1 MLDARLAETIIVLV
15 APPQRAAAIVGDLLE
30 RVPRRGETWFWVS
43 VVRTVVAT
51 VWQQIGEAPIRMAMN
66 AILVWFG
73 YMLAIAMLLLIF
85 GASLIMLGLGW
96 DVLANHTAVELLARA
111 WPFATSFDADHSN
124 ALWRAVELFIAA
136 VLAPY
141 LSGHR
146 VVDLWQE
153 RAVAFTVILTGVWL
167 TLITVVP
174 LVGRF
179 GDRVGPRMLA
189 VIVPFILCGVVQ
201 QRLAAVRR
209 TPPPT
214 AA

>member
-1 MLDARLAETIIVLV
+1 MPDAGLAETVITLV
-15 APPQRAAAIVGDLLE
+15 APPERAAAIVGDLLE
-30 RVPRRGETWFWVS
+30 RVPLRGETWFWVS
-43 VVRTVVAT
+43 VMRTVVAT
-51 VWQQIGEAPIRMAMN
+51 VWQQIGEAPIRMAMH

-73 YMLAIAMLLLIF
+73 YMLAIAMLLFIA
-85 GASLIMLGLGW
+85 GAGLIMLGLAW
-96 DVLANHTAVELLARA
+96 DVLANHTVIELLTRV
-111 WPFATSFDADHSN
+111 WPFSTSFDVDHSN
-124 ALWRAVELFIAA
+124 RLWRAVELFIAA

-153 RAVAFTVILTGVWL
+153 RAVAFTVMLAGVWL
-167 TLITVVP
+167 MLTRVVP
-174 LVGRF
+174 LVGHF

-201 QRLAAVRR
+201 QRLAAIRR
-209 TPPPT
+209 TAPPT